1 MIVADTGGVLALLN
15 RDDRHHAVVRRLFE
29 REPDWILPWAILP
42 EVDYLATKF
51 LGSAVAR
58 AFVDDLREGLFS
70 LDSSVEQDLP
80 RAAELLAAYEDLKMG
95 LVDAVVMAQ
104 AERHAARVVVT
115 TDGRHFRAVKLTI
128 RPAPRLVPIDGP

>member
-15 RDDRHHAVVRRLFE
+15 RDDRHHEAVRQLFE

-58 AFVDDLREGLFS
+58 AFVEDVREGLFS
-70 LDSSVEQDLP
+70 VDSSLEQDLP
-80 RAAELLAAYEDLKMG
+80 RAVELLSTYDRLKLG

-104 AERHAARVVVT
+104 AERHRARMIVT
-115 TDGRHFRAVKLTI
+115 TDARHFRAVELAI
-128 RPAPRLVPIDGP
+128 RPTPKLVPID

>member
-15 RDDRHHAVVRRLFE
+15 RDDRHHEGVRRLFE

-58 AFVDDLREGLFS
+58 AFVEDVREGLFS
-70 LDSSVEQDLP
+70 VDSSLEQDLP
-80 RAAELLAAYEDLKMG
+80 RAVELLSTYDHLKLG

-104 AERHAARVVVT
+104 AERHQARVIVT
-115 TDGRHFRAVKLTI
+115 TDARHFRAVKLAI
-128 RPAPRLVPIDGP
+128 RPAPKLVPID